1 MPVAVVVDWYG
12 PYKSF
17 DDFKEAMK
25 GWSTKER
32 TLYMALGSHNKVR
45 YIGMTENPQSRP
57 NQHPKL
63 REQNNK
69 TFYTGNIVT
78 QGISGRRSRK
88 HAPDLAIAEHI
99 LIRSMQPEL
108 NTKLVYTVPNDCVSV
123 FSRFFTTDNDEVP
136 HNPLPKFP
144 SLIAFNSWTQD
155 IVTVR

>member
-1 MPVAVVVDWYG
+1 MPVAVIVDWYG

-17 DDFKEAMK
+17 DEFKEAMK

-32 TLYMALGSHNKVR
+32 TLYMALGKHNTVR
-45 YIGMTENPQSRP
+45 YIGMTQNPQSRP
-57 NQHPKL
+57 NNHPQL

-69 TFYTGNIVT
+69 SFYTGNIVT

-88 HAPDLAIAEHI
+88 YAPDLAIAEHI

-108 NTKLVYTVPNDCVSV
+108 NTNLVYTVPNDCVSV
-123 FSRFFTTDNDEVP
+123 FSRFFTADNEEEP

-155 IVTVR
+155 IVNVR